1 MSHEAEELL
10 DRSDISPGNR
20 LDSWKEIAAYLKCS
34 ERTVRRWE
42 QEGLP
47 IHRHPHKKKAGIYA
61 YKAEIDAW
69 WRHGQARLQQF
80 DRVPAPKDSRWRILA
95 GLGLAALVLAIAVFT
110 TRTVREHFSRG
121 PASATI
127 RSVAVLPLEDLSHDP
142 AQEYFADGMTDALIT
157 DLAKIHALRVISR
170 NSIMQYKGNHKPMP
184 QIAHELHVDA
194 VVEGTVM
201 RSGDR
206 VRITAQLIEAP
217 TDRHLWAET
226 YERDLRDVL
235 GLQDEVARSIASQ
248 VKVTLTPQEQS
259 GLSNA
264 RQVNPAANEAY
275 LRGYYELRK
284 HPPATLYRAGEE
296 QSISKAIQYFHQAI
310 AIDPNDALAYA
321 GLADA
326 YYDQSTFLRAPLD
339 VMPKAKAAAV
349 RALELDE
356 GMAEAHASLAN
367 IKMTFDWDWP
377 GAEREFQRALELN
390 PNLPQAHAGYSRYF
404 LALHRDDEAI
414 QELNRVQEIDPIF
427 PQSHMAL
434 PLMLFDARRY
444 QEAVEAAKASGDDRA
459 LALALAE
466 LGRNKEAII
475 AADRAVKSTQN
486 LIVSAQVASA
496 YALAGKP
503 NIARAMLTSIEAKA
517 RQRYICGYNVSC
529 IYATLG
535 DKERALSWLDK
546 AYLARSD

>member
-10 DRSDISPGNR
+10 DRSDLSPNNR

-69 WRHGQARLQQF
+69 WRNGHERLKQF
-80 DRVPAPKDSRWRILA
+80 DVVPAQKVSRRRILA
-95 GLGLAALVLAIAVFT
+95 VLGLPALVLAIAVFT
-110 TRTVREHFSRG
+110 TRTVREHFSHK
-121 PASATI
+121 PVSATI
-127 RSVAVLPLEDLSHDP
+127 QSVAVLPLEDLSHDP
-142 AQEYFADGMTDALIT
+142 EQEYFADGMTDALIT

-201 RSGDR
+201 RSGGR

-235 GLQDEVARSIASQ
+235 GLQDEVARSIASE

-296 QSISKAIQYFHQAI
+296 QSISKAIQYFQLAI

-326 YYDQSTFLRAPLD
+326 YYDQSTFLRAPLE

-349 RALELDE
+349 RALELD
-356 GMAEAHASLAN
+356 GTMAEAHASLAN

-404 LALHRDDEAI
+404 LALHRADEAI
-414 QELNRVQEIDPIF
+414 QELDRVQAIDPIF

-434 PLMLFDARRY
+434 PLLLFDARRY
-444 QEAVEAAKASGDDRA
+444 LEAIEAAKASGDDRA
-459 LALALAE
+459 LALSLAE
-466 LGRNKEAII
+466 LGRNEEAIV

-503 NIARAMLTSIEAKA
+503 NIARAMLTTIEAKA
-517 RQRYICGYNVSC
+517 RQRYLCGFNVSC

-535 DKERALSWLDK
+535 DKKRAFSWLEK

>member
-1 MSHEAEELL
+1 MSHEAKELL

-20 LDSWKEIAAYLKCS
+20 LDSWKGIAAYLKCS

-69 WRHGQARLQQF
+69 WRNGHERLKQF
-80 DRVPAPKDSRWRILA
+80 DVVPAQKVSRRRILA
-95 GLGLAALVLAIAVFT
+95 VLGLTALVLAIAVFT
-110 TRTVREHFSRG
+110 TRTVRERFSRK
-121 PASATI
+121 PVSPTI
-127 RSVAVLPLEDLSHDP
+127 HSVAVLPLEDLSHDP
-142 AQEYFADGMTDALIT
+142 EQEYFADGMTDALIT

-201 RSGDR
+201 RSGNR

-235 GLQDEVARSIASQ
+235 GLQDEVARSIASE

-296 QSISKAIQYFHQAI
+296 QSISKAIQYFQLAI

-326 YYDQSTFLRAPLD
+326 YYDQSTFLRAPLE

-349 RALELDE
+349 RALELD
-356 GMAEAHASLAN
+356 GAMAEAHASLAN

-404 LALHRDDEAI
+404 LALHRADEAI
-414 QELNRVQEIDPIF
+414 QELDRVQAIDPIF

-434 PLMLFDARRY
+434 PLLLFDARRY
-444 QEAVEAAKASGDDRA
+444 QEAIEAAKASGDDRA
-459 LALALAE
+459 LALSLAE
-466 LGRNKEAII
+466 RGER
-475 AADRAVKSTQN
+475 
-486 LIVSAQVASA
+486 
-496 YALAGKP
+496 KP
-503 NIARAMLTSIEAKA
+503 
-517 RQRYICGYNVSC
+517 
-529 IYATLG
+529 
-535 DKERALSWLDK
+535 LS
-546 AYLARSD
+546 RRTVR